1 MPRTDSVQPSGGGVG
16 PLCVLGEG
24 LLASHHVRTYLLSC
38 EPNIGLD
45 GVPEAYEQREQRYRR
60 LRTIKSSWAWCTWPP
75 PKFRLLARMM
85 LTVVS
90 GVDEFRI
97 EAQRTRAHLGTSNVA
112 QELGQ
117 AVRHQ

>member
-1 MPRTDSVQPSGGGVG
+1 M
-16 PLCVLGEG
+16 
-24 LLASHHVRTYLLSC
+24 SC

-60 LRTIKSSWAWCTWPP
+60 LRRIKSSWAWCTWPP

-117 AVRHQ
+117 AVR